1 MFVYLYVMKLQF
13 ESGYHICAG
22 LQLYLF
28 LFVFILSV
36 GLSDA
41 EIAWTVGSSVAVGMV
56 TDYLSLKNS
65 NGWSDAKYI
74 QGDGLSDAKSM
85 V

>member
-22 LQLYLF
+22 LQLYF
-28 LFVFILSV
+28 FFVFILSV

-41 EIAWTVGSSVAVGMV
+41 KIAWTVGSSVVVGMV
-56 TDYLSLKNS
+56 TD
-65 NGWSDAKYI
+65 
-74 QGDGLSDAKSM
+74 
-85 V
+85 

>member
-1 MFVYLYVMKLQF
+1 MKLQF

-28 LFVFILSV
+28 FYIFILSV

-41 EIAWTVGSSVAVGMV
+41 KIAWTVGSSVAVGMV